1 MTSAVAWRFQV
12 SQEIQCECYMGS
24 KEGSGAFKE
33 PGQLDESIYRKGETI
48 IQMWVVL
55 ILYIMENHFC
65 TLTRK

>member
-1 MTSAVAWRFQV
+1 
-12 SQEIQCECYMGS
+12 MGS